1 LLKYEYV
8 EYSTVEL
15 CSSPFFN
22 RHLKITLSNGNIVR
36 VFDNAED
43 LNVVEL
49 FDKNDKFIGGADE
62 LQLIENIA

>member
-1 LLKYEYV
+1 MLKYEY
-8 EYSTVEL
+8 VEL

-22 RHLKITLSNGNIVR
+22 RHLKITLSNGYIVR

-49 FDKNDKFIGGADE
+49 FNKNDKFIGGADE

>member
-1 LLKYEYV
+1 
-8 EYSTVEL
+8 
-15 CSSPFFN
+15 
-22 RHLKITLSNGNIVR
+22 LKITLSNGNIVR

>member
-1 LLKYEYV
+1 MLKYEY
-8 EYSTVEL
+8 SQDAT
-15 CSSPFFN
+15 SPFFN

-43 LNVVEL
+43 MNIVEL